1 MINKIVAFFKK
12 LKYFFAGGLKVS
24 ETTTMSM
31 TPNND
36 IFIRREYVP
45 VEDGAFGP
53 YETIARDDYDYHQR
67 REMEIEYDYYKMI
80 EDPAYFCDRSLL
92 KDFGAFRMH
101 GKYASTFHPGRKLPN
116 EYYCPPSE
124 GMTLRSG
131 KKLNCISGSFLYN
144 HGMDLTQNWYR
155 QFNNPEERCFQVKKA
170 IWFWEN
176 YYHVLSQNYTMDGLY
191 SMSLTKINEF
201 ISQIEKSSP
210 AVYMERNFEIYTD
223 EDGYDCYNVDFLAPM
238 PERPPSETGYV
249 FCNCNYTV
257 IKNGQRAID
266 QCGHHMDEFLLKLKD
281 LKKKYSRPHRKT
293 INEKMKARRSLILLG
308 NKTIEDCAREIFS
321 FLPEA
326 KILGL

>member
-1 MINKIVAFFKK
+1 M
-12 LKYFFAGGLKVS
+12 LFAGGLKVS
-24 ETTTMSM
+24 ETTTMST

-53 YETIARDDYDYHQR
+53 YDTIARNDYDYHQR
-67 REMEIEYDYYKMI
+67 REMEIEYDYYERI
-80 EDPAYFCDRSLL
+80 ENPAYFCDRSLL
-92 KDFGAFRMH
+92 KNFGAFRVH
-101 GKYASTFHPGRKLPN
+101 GKHVSTFHAGRKQFN
-116 EYYCPPSE
+116 EYYCSQDE
-124 GMTLRSG
+124 AMKLRSG
-131 KKLNCISGSFLYN
+131 KKLNYLSKSFFYEHVVDMLA
-144 HGMDLTQNWYR
+144 G
-155 QFNNPEERCFQVKKA
+155 FNNGRLDPSERCFQAKKA

-176 YYHVLSQNYTMDGLY
+176 YYHILSQNYAMDAMY
-191 SMSLTKINEF
+191 AMCLTKINEF

-266 QCGHHMDEFLLKLKD
+266 QCGHHADEFLLKLKD

-293 INEKMKARRSLILLG
+293 VDEKMKARRSLILLG
-308 NKTIEDCAREIFS
+308 NKTNEDCAREIFA
-321 FLPEA
+321 FLPES